1 MRRGH
6 QAGQELRELAT
17 ACGVETT
24 YIGADDEV
32 HEADPQ
38 VVLSILHALGVAV
51 DHPRDAGP
59 ALRIRRHDAARR
71 IVEPVIALRDTGPSD
86 FVITVPEDIEVGTL
100 WLSIEFDDGST
111 HRGQLGGNST
121 TMASAF
127 SVDRQRFLQFRVN
140 FEKIGVNVPLGY
152 HSLSVEGGASHS
164 NVSSRSLLICAP
176 RCPQPARGWGVFM
189 PLHALRSERDWGVG
203 SYPDMASLGEWARS
217 HGASM
222 MGGLPLYPTYLDPP
236 IDPSPY
242 RPVSRLAYNEIYID
256 PESLP
261 ELEQSS
267 TARELMNSTDFRT
280 RVSAARASSI
290 VEYEEVA
297 RLRRQVLEPM
307 AEALVQVTSR
317 RRDEFSLFIRQ
328 HPELVAYGQF
338 RAAVE
343 RDGRRDVVRASQP
356 LDKLLTKDPIANY
369 FVYCQWV
376 ASQQLGA
383 AANNLPLYADLPV
396 GVHPEGFDPHWSPA
410 SFVYGVSGG
419 APPDLFFASGQN
431 WAFSPLHPQAMR
443 DDHYQYLRAVFA
455 RAFRHASYVRVD
467 HIMGLQRLY
476 VVPEGNDAVDGAYL
490 SYRAD
495 ELHALV
501 SLEAYRA
508 GASVI
513 GEDLGTVPEGV
524 RERMARDGMLRSWV
538 FEFKSTLDDPLPE
551 APRDVLASLA
561 THDMPRFVAFLWG
574 YDIDESEKIGQLSS
588 PEADARRAQRA
599 LYREALFEALDVP
612 VLSDS
617 QLTDAAREGCVAHV
631 SASAALLVLVDLEE
645 IWGESEPQNR
655 PGTIDGNWR
664 QRAALTLEE
673 IRVAPK
679 ISAELD
685 TIDRLRR
692 GAA

>member
-1 MRRGH
+1 
-6 QAGQELRELAT
+6 
-17 ACGVETT
+17 
-24 YIGADDEV
+24 
-32 HEADPQ
+32 
-38 VVLSILHALGVAV
+38 
-51 DHPRDAGP
+51 
-59 ALRIRRHDAARR
+59 
-71 IVEPVIALRDTGPSD
+71 
-86 FVITVPEDIEVGTL
+86 
-100 WLSIEFDDGST
+100 
-111 HRGQLGGNST
+111 
-121 TMASAF
+121 
-127 SVDRQRFLQFRVN
+127 
-140 FEKIGVNVPLGY
+140 
-152 HSLSVEGGASHS
+152 
-164 NVSSRSLLICAP
+164 
-176 RCPQPARGWGVFM
+176 
-189 PLHALRSERDWGVG
+189 
-203 SYPDMASLGEWARS
+203 
-217 HGASM
+217 
-222 MGGLPLYPTYLDPP
+222 
-236 IDPSPY
+236 
-242 RPVSRLAYNEIYID
+242 
-256 PESLP
+256 
-261 ELEQSS
+261 
-267 TARELMNSTDFRT
+267 
-280 RVSAARASSI
+280 
-290 VEYEEVA
+290 
-297 RLRRQVLEPM
+297 
-307 AEALVQVTSR
+307 
-317 RRDEFSLFIRQ
+317 
-328 HPELVAYGQF
+328 
-338 RAAVE
+338 
-343 RDGRRDVVRASQP
+343 
-356 LDKLLTKDPIANY
+356 
-369 FVYCQWV
+369 
-376 ASQQLGA
+376 
-383 AANNLPLYADLPV
+383 
-396 GVHPEGFDPHWSPA
+396 
-410 SFVYGVSGG
+410 
-419 APPDLFFASGQN
+419 
-431 WAFSPLHPQAMR
+431 
-443 DDHYQYLRAVFA
+443 
-455 RAFRHASYVRVD
+455 
-467 HIMGLQRLY
+467 MGLQRLY

-561 THDMPRFVAFLWG
+561 THDVPRFVAFLWG

-685 TIDRLRR
+685 SIDRLRR